1 VNPQPTFDAVTVG
14 ATVCAAEFGP
24 LTIDDTVRWAASQ
37 EIWERLHFDRE
48 FAREHSG
55 QRTFIASG
63 AYRQALLARMLTD
76 WLGPR
81 GVLRKLRVR
90 HTAPTLEGDVMR
102 FAATVVEKS
111 ADAGDPW
118 VACDVAGTN
127 QDDVTIVAAHA
138 VVTLPTA
145 AGR

>member
-1 VNPQPTFDAVTVG
+1 MSAQPTFDAVTVG
-14 ATVCAAEFGP
+14 AIVCSAEFGP
-24 LTIDDTVRWAASQ
+24 LTIDDTVRWAGSQ

-102 FAATVVEKS
+102 FSATAVEKS
-111 ADAGDPW
+111 ADASDPW
-118 VACDVAGTN
+118 IACDVEGKN

-138 VVTLPTA
+138 VVTLPA
-145 AGR
+145 DSR

>member
-1 VNPQPTFDAVTVG
+1 MSAPAFDAIRIGDVV
-14 ATVCAAEFGP
+14 AEAQYGP

-63 AYRQALLARMLTD
+63 AYRQAMLARMLTD
-76 WLGPR
+76 WLGAR
-81 GVLRKLRVR
+81 GVLRSMQVR

-102 FAATVVEKS
+102 FAATCVEKS
-111 ADAGDPW
+111 PERSDPW
-118 VACDVAGTN
+118 IACDVNGSN
-127 QDDVTIVAAHA
+127 QDGVTILTGRITARLAA
-138 VVTLPTA
+138 
-145 AGR
+145 

>member
-1 VNPQPTFDAVTVG
+1 MSAPAWGAVTIGEIVVE
-14 ATVCAAEFGP
+14 AQYGP

-63 AYRQALLARMLTD
+63 AYRQAMLARMLTD
-76 WLGPR
+76 WVGPH
-81 GVLRKLRVR
+81 GTLRTMRVR

-102 FAATVVEKS
+102 FAAVCVEKS
-111 ADAGDPW
+111 GDAADPW
-118 VACDVAGTN
+118 IACDVSGTN
-127 QDDVTIVAAHA
+127 QDGVTIMTGH
-138 VVTLPTA
+138 VTLRLGP
-145 AGR
+145 

>member
-1 VNPQPTFDAVTVG
+1 MIAPAFGSIAVGDVVVE
-14 ATVCAAEFGP
+14 ARYGP

-63 AYRQALLARMLTD
+63 AYRQAMLARAITD

-81 GVLRKLRVR
+81 GVLQKMSIR
-90 HTAPTLEGDVMR
+90 HTAPTFEGDLMQ
-102 FAATVVEKS
+102 FIATCVAKS
-111 ADAGDPW
+111 ADAADPW
-118 VACDVAGTN
+118 IAADVTGTN
-127 QDDVTIVAAHA
+127 QDGVTIVTGHVVVRLAA
-138 VVTLPTA
+138 A
-145 AGR
+145 ASR

>member
-1 VNPQPTFDAVTVG
+1 MMIAVGDVVADVT
-14 ATVCAAEFGP
+14 FGP
-24 LTIDDTVRWAASQ
+24 LTIDDTVRWAGSQ

-55 QRTFIASG
+55 QKTFIASG

-90 HTAPTLEGDVMR
+90 HTAPTLEGDLMR
-102 FAATVVEKS
+102 FAATVVEES
-111 ADAGDPW
+111 ADPADPW
-118 VACDVAGTN
+118 IACDVIGTN
-127 QDDVTIVAAHA
+127 QDGGTIVTAHA
-138 VVTLPTA
+138 VVTLRSSVPS
-145 AGR
+145 